1 MQDRRQN
8 DRFAISFPVRV
19 KWKDD
24 GGKPVSEDGLT
35 ENIGANSAL
44 IYLPRLLPTVGSK
57 IDLTITENP
66 KDEVSVT
73 ATVIRLERNAA
84 HPQMAVSLTDGIRT
98 WKKKVWEHAGATIAA
113 EKPDEFDEW

>member
-1 MQDRRQN
+1 MQERRHSE
-8 DRFAISFPVRV
+8 RYAISFPVRV
-19 KWKDD
+19 RWKDD

-35 ENIGANSAL
+35 ENVGVNNVL

-57 IDLTITENP
+57 VDLIVTENP

-73 ATVIRLERNAA
+73 AQVIRLERNAA
-84 HPQMAVSLTDGIRT
+84 HPQVALTLTDGMRA

-113 EKPDEFDEW
+113 EKPEEFDEW